1 MTVEGTRPLD
11 SMLRT
16 WDYMSAGHHDMK
28 WEIFDYARER
38 CPVVRTEEGG
48 GFWLVTR
55 YEDVKRVLED
65 WQTFSSTESPITP
78 SAVSLCPITDDPP
91 IQTAARQL
99 LNPLF
104 SRGAVAKHE
113 PAMRATTRALIAN
126 WIDRGSVELLTE
138 FSGPYVAAILTEVI
152 FPELGPEDLAR
163 ASGIALRSSED
174 PSPQVFIDL
183 FGLCSKYL
191 ATVRERGVTEDGVVY
206 RLLNGTFDGEPIS
219 EDKQLGVLG
228 ILMLGGL
235 DTTRGAIGNIAYRVA
250 TTPGAEDRLRDPAWV
265 RRDLDEFLRLD
276 SPVSC
281 MARVA
286 TRDVE
291 LNGAHIKA
299 GERVQVRYDSANRDS
314 SRFRDA
320 DTLVFDE
327 ARSGHA
333 AFGFGVH
340 RCIGSNLAR
349 LQIEIAFD
357 ELLKQVKNLR
367 LAPGTEIVWMP
378 GNTNV
383 LRAVNLEFD
392 RAGGICPHYRHT
404 QTARS
409 IQPGLR
415 RLGDDELRPWP
426 EQGR

>member
-1 MTVEGTRPLD
+1 VG
-11 SMLRT
+11 
-16 WDYMSAGHHDMK
+16 
-28 WEIFDYARER
+28 
-38 CPVVRTEEGG
+38 
-48 GFWLVTR
+48 
-55 YEDVKRVLED
+55 
-65 WQTFSSTESPITP
+65 
-78 SAVSLCPITDDPP
+78 LCPITDDPP
-91 IQTAARQL
+91 VQTAARQL

-104 SRGAVAKHE
+104 SRGAVAGYE
-113 PAMRATTRALIAN
+113 PAMRAAARALIAN

-138 FSGPYVAAILTEVI
+138 FSGPYVSAVLTEAV
-152 FPELGPEDLAR
+152 FPDFGPEDLAR
-163 ASGIALRSSED
+163 AASIALRSSED

-183 FGLCSKYL
+183 FGLCVEYL

-206 RLLNGTFDGEPIS
+206 RLLNGTFDGAPIP
-219 EDKQLGVLG
+219 EDKQLGMLG

-250 TTPGAEDRLRDPAWV
+250 TNPGAEDRLRDPAWV

-299 GERVQVRYDSANRDS
+299 GERVQVRYDSANRDE
-314 SRFRDA
+314 SRFHDA

-340 RCIGSNLAR
+340 RCVGSNMAR
-349 LQIEIAFD
+349 LQIEIAFE
-357 ELLKQVKNLR
+357 ELLKRVKNIR
-367 LAPGTEIVWMP
+367 LVPDVDIKWVAGQSNALHHVDI
-378 GNTNV
+378 
-383 LRAVNLEFD
+383 EFD
-392 RAGGICPHYRHT
+392 RM
-404 QTARS
+404 
-409 IQPGLR
+409 
-415 RLGDDELRPWP
+415 D
-426 EQGR
+426 

>member
-1 MTVEGTRPLD
+1 MTIQDTGKLD

-16 WDYMSAGHHDMK
+16 WDYMSADHDRMK
-28 WEIFDYARER
+28 WEIFGYAREH
-38 CPVVRTEEGG
+38 CPVARTEEGG
-48 GFWLVTR
+48 GFWLVTG

-65 WQTFSSTESPITP
+65 WETFSSTESPIMP

-91 IQTAARQL
+91 VQTAARQL

-104 SRGAVAKHE
+104 SRGAVAKYE
-113 PAMRATTRALIAN
+113 PAMRAAARSLIGN

-138 FSGPYVAAILTEVI
+138 FSGPYVAAVLTEAV
-152 FPELGPEDLAR
+152 FPDFGPEDLAR
-163 ASGIALRSSED
+163 ASSIALRASED

-183 FGLCSKYL
+183 FGLCVQYL
-191 ATVRERGVTEDGVVY
+191 ATARERGVTEDGVVY
-206 RLLNGTFDGEPIS
+206 RLLNGAFDGKPIP
-219 EDKQLGVLG
+219 EDKQLGMLG

-250 TTPGAEDRLRDPAWV
+250 TTPGTEDRLRDPAWV

-299 GERVQVRYDSANRDS
+299 GERVQVRYDSANRDE
-314 SRFRDA
+314 SRFHDA

-340 RCIGSNLAR
+340 RCVGSNLAR
-349 LQIEIAFD
+349 LQIEVAFD
-357 ELLKQVKNLR
+357 ELLKQVRNLR

-378 GNTNV
+378 GNTNA
-383 LRAVNLEFD
+383 LQAVNLEFD
-392 RAGGICPHYRHT
+392 RVG
-404 QTARS
+404 
-409 IQPGLR
+409 
-415 RLGDDELRPWP
+415 
-426 EQGR
+426 

>member
-1 MTVEGTRPLD
+1 MTVTDTSTLD

-16 WDYMSAGHHDMK
+16 WDYMSADHHQLK
-28 WEIFDYARER
+28 WEIFGYSRER
-38 CPVVRTEEGG
+38 CPVARTEEGG
-48 GFWLVTR
+48 GFWLITR
-55 YEDVKRVLED
+55 YDDVKRVLED
-65 WQTFSSTESPITP
+65 WETFSSTESPVMP
-78 SAVSLCPITDDPP
+78 SAVGLCPITDDPP

-104 SRGAVAKHE
+104 SRGAVAKYE
-113 PAMRATTRALIAN
+113 PAMRAAARGLIAN

-138 FSGPYVAAILTEVI
+138 FSGPYVAAILAEAI
-152 FPELGPEDLAR
+152 FPDFGPEDLKR
-163 ASGIALRSSED
+163 GASIALRSSED

-183 FGLCSKYL
+183 FGLCTEYL
-191 ATVRERGVTEDGVVY
+191 ATVRQRGVTEDGVVY
-206 RLLNGTFDGEPIS
+206 RLLNGTFDGEPIP

-228 ILMLGGL
+228 ILVLGGL

-250 TTPGAEDRLRDPAWV
+250 TNPGTEDRLRDPAWI

-291 LNGAHIKA
+291 LNGVLIRT
-299 GERVQVRYDSANRDS
+299 GERVQVRYDSANRDE
-314 SRFRDA
+314 SRFRGA

-349 LQIEIAFD
+349 LQIEVAFD
-357 ELLKQVKNLR
+357 ELLRQIKNLR
-367 LAPGTEIVWMP
+367 LAPDAEITWMP
-378 GNTNV
+378 GNTNA
-383 LRAVNLEFD
+383 LHAVTLEFD
-392 RAGGICPHYRHT
+392 RVA
-404 QTARS
+404 
-409 IQPGLR
+409 
-415 RLGDDELRPWP
+415 
-426 EQGR
+426 